1 MGLIQG
7 EIPPAR
13 VEFSPDGDGDDDDDE
28 LILLK
33 NLRTL
38 PYILR

>member
-7 EIPPAR
+7 EIPPPR
-13 VEFSPDGDGDDDDDE
+13 VEFSPDGDGDDDDE